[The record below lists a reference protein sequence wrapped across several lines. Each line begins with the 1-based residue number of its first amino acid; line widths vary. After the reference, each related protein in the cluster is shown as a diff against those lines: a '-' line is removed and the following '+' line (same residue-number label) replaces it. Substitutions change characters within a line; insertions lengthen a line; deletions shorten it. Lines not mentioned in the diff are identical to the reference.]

1 MYCVNYVLIIILT
14 SVDMSLWEK
23 KKKNKKV
30 YVCRIFRASLI
41 DATYRKNFIG
51 LKILHWLATDKLSHH
66 IL

>member
-1 MYCVNYVLIIILT
+1 MYYVNYVLIIILT

-23 KKKNKKV
+23 KNKKV
-30 YVCRIFRASLI
+30 YVCRIFLASLI
-41 DATYRKNFIG
+41 DATYLKNFIG